1 MHELALCQALIAEVE
16 VVARLHRAHGVSA
29 VRLVLGP
36 LSGAEPALLQSAF
49 PLAVAGTG
57 LEGAILSIDPAPLR
71 VACDSCGA
79 ESEATPNRLVC
90 TACGDWHTRI
100 LSGDELT
107 ITGVELILEQ
117 SPATQGSMEDS
128 AASHV

>member
-1 MHELALCQALIAEVE
+1 MHELTLCQALITEVE
-16 VVARLHRAHGVSA
+16 VVARRHRAQGVA
-29 VRLVLGP
+29 GVRLLLGP

-49 PLAVAGTG
+49 PPAVAGTR
-57 LEGAILSIDPAPLR
+57 LEGATLSIDVAPVR

-79 ESEATPNRLVC
+79 ESEATPGRLVC

-100 LSGDELT
+100 LSGDDLT
-107 ITGVELILEQ
+107 LISVDLILEQ
-117 SPATQGSMEDS
+117 SPSTEDGMDES